1 MPRFQHR
8 GAGVLFTVD
17 VQGEKQLSAFIAGI
31 GDKVKDLSPI
41 WDDVDAILR
50 RHVRTRFSTKGGR
63 REPWPP
69 LKSSTVAAK
78 KKAGYPA
85 TILVRTGRLKRALI
99 YTGGEHILVKERM
112 SMTFGSD
119 VEYADYHQS
128 PLVPRR
134 RISRRAFFY
143 LGRPETSKIIGR
155 MRKHVEGVK

>member
-41 WDDVDAILR
+41 WNDVDAILR
-50 RHVRTRFSTKGGR
+50 KHVKTRFSTRGGG

-69 LKSSTVAAK
+69 LSPSTLAAK

-85 TILVRTGRLKRALI
+85 TILVRTGKLKRALTL
-99 YTGGEHILVKERM
+99 TGGEHIFSKARL
-112 SMTFGSD
+112 SMTFGAD
-119 VEYADYHQS
+119 IRYADFHQS
-128 PLVPRR
+128 PLEPRR
-134 RISRRAFFY
+134 RLSRRAFFFI
-143 LGRPETSKIIGR
+143 GTKETSQIIGR